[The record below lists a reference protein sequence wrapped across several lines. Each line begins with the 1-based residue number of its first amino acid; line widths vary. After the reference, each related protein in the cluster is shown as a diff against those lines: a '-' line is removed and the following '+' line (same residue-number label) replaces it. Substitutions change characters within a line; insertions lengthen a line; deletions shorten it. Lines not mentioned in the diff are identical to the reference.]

1 MATFATR
8 MIRKFGGEISDAY
21 IRAGYTLCLLIEA
34 VFYFATTFFRR
45 RVMREIINQMYFC
58 GVKALGVTS
67 IVALFTGMIVALQTG
82 IEAEKYGHP
91 EAIGMVVSAGMCREM
106 GPFITAIILTA
117 MVGSAIAAEIS
128 TMKVSEEIDAL
139 EVMAINPVK
148 MLAMPRIVALTFMCF
163 ALTIL
168 VDLVGILGGGLVAN
182 ARLGVPFHRYLDFAQ
197 MPLEGRDLFGILP
210 KDVYSGLFKS
220 AVFGTVIAS
229 VACAQGFLARGG
241 ALGVGRA
248 VRRTVVSSIILILV
262 LGYFMTSFFY
272 RS

>member
-1 MATFATR
+1 MGWLAAR
-8 MIRKFGGEISDAY
+8 IIRKFGGEISDALV
-21 IRAGYTLCLLIEA
+21 RAGYALCLLIEA
-34 VFYFATTFFRR
+34 SFHLATSFYRP
-45 RVMREIINQMYFC
+45 RVVREIVNQMYFC

-67 IVALFTGMIVALQTG
+67 VVALFTGMIVALQTG

-117 MVGSAIAAEIS
+117 MVGSAIAAELS

-148 MLAMPRIVALTFMCF
+148 MLAMPRIAALTLMCF

-168 VDLVGILGGGLVAN
+168 VDVVGILGGGLVAQ
-182 ARLGVPFHRYLDFAQ
+182 ARLGVPFHRYIDFAQ
-197 MPLEGRDLFGILP
+197 LPLEGRDLFGLLP
-210 KDVYSGLFKS
+210 KDVYSGLFK
-220 AVFGTVIAS
+220 AWVFGTVIAT

-272 RS
+272 RT